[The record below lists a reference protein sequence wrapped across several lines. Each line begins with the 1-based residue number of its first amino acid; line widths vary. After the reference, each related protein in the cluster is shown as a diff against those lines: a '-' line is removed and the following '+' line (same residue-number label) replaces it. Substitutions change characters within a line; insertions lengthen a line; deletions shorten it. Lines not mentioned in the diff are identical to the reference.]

1 MNKPYYVH
9 AQWDEEVKVWV
20 ASSEDVPGL
29 ATESDTT
36 ESLIQ
41 KLKTLIPELLE
52 ANGQTPSKPITFDQ
66 SKGSALFVFKTIDA
80 DPPDLGDNSRL
91 PLFFGGRQPR
101 SWQISSHSNQLRQQR
116 RHVVTDDAPQSIV
129 VDAKITMN

>member
-9 AQWDEEVKVWV
+9 AQWDEEAKVWV
-20 ASSEDVPGL
+20 ASSEDAPGL

-52 ANGQTPSKPITFDQ
+52 ANGQTPSEPIAFELLT
-66 SKGSALFVFKTIDA
+66 
-80 DPPDLGDNSRL
+80 
-91 PLFFGGRQPR
+91 
-101 SWQISSHSNQLRQQR
+101 R
-116 RHVVTDDAPQSIV
+116 RFELA
-129 VDAKITMN
+129 A